1 VTITAPPRRI
11 EYRRVRDL
19 VANPTN
25 PKKHDLDLIASSIDE
40 HGYIE
45 PVVEDGRTG
54 RLISGH
60 GRNKMLAAREAEGA
74 DPPDGVVIDAA
85 GYWQV
90 PVAVGWSS
98 RDDAEADAA
107 LVALNRAGEVGGW
120 DERKLLDLLTG
131 LAEQDR
137 LQAVGF
143 DESDIADLRAYL
155 DATDLTGEPI
165 ADLDMDLG
173 KVPVRDGQAEVV
185 VVYDTARRDDLY
197 TALHGYEW
205 VIDVRDRKIS
215 G

>member
-1 VTITAPPRRI
+1 MTTTAPPRRI

-19 VANPTN
+19 VANPVN

-60 GRNKMLAAREAEGA
+60 GRTETLAAMEAEGA

-90 PVAVGWSS
+90 PVAVGWAS
-98 RDDAEADAA
+98 RDDAAADGA
-107 LVALNRAGEVGGW
+107 LVELNRAGELGGW
-120 DERKLLDLLTG
+120 DERKLLNLLTG

-137 LQAVGF
+137 LHAVGF
-143 DESDIADLRAYL
+143 GEEDLHSLQAQFAERTAPDEFPSYDDETIETQYECPRCAYRWSGAL
-155 DATDLTGEPI
+155 PI
-165 ADLDMDLG
+165 
-173 KVPVRDGQAEVV
+173 VEV
-185 VVYDTARRDDLY
+185 TQ
-197 TALHGYEW
+197 
-205 VIDVRDRKIS
+205 
-215 G
+215 